1 MPPSTLSSYV
11 QLGMA
16 THPIA
21 STPIRPLSRRPYNT
35 SEEPTAIAPMPRHT
49 IRLVHE
55 AFPDRPAFDTAVSRA
70 LLQRAS
76 EGLEPA
82 TLRLYRPAAIVAFGP
97 QDVSAPGFR
106 AAVHAAQAQ
115 GFAGV
120 RRLAGGRAAVFHEA
134 TLAFSWTIP
143 DADPIPGTHRRFR
156 ELAEIMLAA
165 LISLGIDARIGG
177 VAGEYCPG
185 EYSVNAGGR
194 TKLMGVGQ
202 RMVSRAAHVG
212 GVVVAGDSYRIRDVL
227 LPVNQALGLAWD
239 PDTVGSVE
247 DEVGTTDCHAIE
259 AAIVA
264 AFAEHFTLVPGTL
277 SNETLI
283 LADTLTGQHTAT

>member
-1 MPPSTLSSYV
+1 MTQHHL
-11 QLGMA
+11 
-16 THPIA
+16 
-21 STPIRPLSRRPYNT
+21 
-35 SEEPTAIAPMPRHT
+35 
-49 IRLVHE
+49 RLVGQ

-76 EGLEPA
+76 DGLEPA

-97 QDVSAPGFR
+97 QDVAAPGFG
-106 AAVHAAQAQ
+106 AAVHAAQAL

-120 RRLAGGRAAVFHEA
+120 LRLAGGRAAAFHEA

-165 LISLGIDARIGG
+165 LGSLGIDARIGG

-212 GVVVAGDSYRIRDVL
+212 GVVVVGDSYRIRDVL

-247 DEVGTTDCHAIE
+247 DETGVSDYPAVAGAIE
-259 AAIVA
+259 R
-264 AFAEHFTLVPGTL
+264 AFAERYALEPVQL
-277 SNETLI
+277 SPEV
-283 LADTLTGQHTAT
+283 LALAATLTEQHAARP